1 MAVRC
6 KILRYHLGI
15 QRWHSFIFCFDK
27 KKKHSSD
34 LTSLRLKNI
43 LFTKRVLFSIL
54 HLKNLNFVFTGGE
67 MYLQCVH
74 SFFTRLRHCMPQSTT
89 FIRIYPVQCQ
99 IWQFAGLVFSPETR
113 VNSWKILK
121 ILKTEFSPL
130 KKKVA

>member
-6 KILRYHLGI
+6 KILKHHLGI

-43 LFTKRVLFSIL
+43 L
-54 HLKNLNFVFTGGE
+54 KNLNFVFTGGE

-74 SFFTRLRHCMPQSTT
+74 SFFHKIKTLHATEYHNYSNLPCSVSNLA
-89 FIRIYPVQCQ
+89 I
-99 IWQFAGLVFSPETR
+99 AGLVFSPETR
-113 VNSWKILK
+113 VNLWKILK